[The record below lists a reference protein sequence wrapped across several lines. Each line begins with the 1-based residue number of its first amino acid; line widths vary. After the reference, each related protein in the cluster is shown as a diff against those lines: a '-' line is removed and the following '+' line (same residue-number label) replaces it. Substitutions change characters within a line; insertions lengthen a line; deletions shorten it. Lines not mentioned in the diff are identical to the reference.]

1 MIFYVFIDGIGF
13 GENDPEK
20 NPFSRYAKGIFLP
33 LGGKSLPPDC
43 PPRLRELVYL
53 KTDASMGIKGL
64 PQSATGQTSLWT
76 GINACRVLNRH
87 MSGFPTFTLK
97 RIIAKYSIVKVLEER
112 GFKADLLNCYT
123 PGFAEH
129 VKKNPRQ
136 VSASTLIQMA
146 GNKSLKGMDD
156 LRAGKGL
163 YMDISREFLRKFG
176 RDYIDKGDPILE
188 KQDPYKTGK
197 EIIPAVRADH
207 TLCIYEYFL
216 TDKVGHKMSWTG
228 AERCI
233 EDLEEFLLGVLEAM
247 DPEEDQL
254 ILTSDHGNLEDLSVD
269 IHTLNPVP
277 TILYGRYTEQMKDK
291 ILQLKDIPH
300 AIYDCLGI
308 ELTMS
313 EEEFI
318 KVSGESEMADSKTS
332 I

>member
-20 NPFSRYAKGIFLP
+20 NPFARFSTGIFLP
-33 LGGKSLPPDC
+33 LAGKEIPKDS
-43 PPRLRELVYL
+43 PPRLHDLVYI

-76 GINACRVLNRH
+76 GINACQVLNRH

-97 RIIAKYSIVKVLEER
+97 RIIAKYSIVRVLEER

-123 PGFAEH
+123 PGFSDH

-146 GNKSLKGMDD
+146 GNKPLKGMED

-176 RDYIDKGDPILE
+176 RDYIEKGDPVLE
-188 KQDPYKTGK
+188 KQDPYETGK
-197 EIIPAVRADH
+197 AIVPAVKDY

-216 TDKVGHKMSWTG
+216 TDKVGHKMNWSG
-228 AERCI
+228 ADRCI
-233 EDLEEFLLGVLEAM
+233 EDLEGFLLGVIEAM
-247 DPEEDQL
+247 NPDEDQL
-254 ILTSDHGNLEDLSVD
+254 IVTSDHGNLEDLTVD
-269 IHTLNPVP
+269 VHTTNLVP
-277 TILYGRYTEQMKDK
+277 TILFGKYTERMKDK
-291 ILQLKDIPH
+291 IESLKDIPH
-300 AIYDCLGI
+300 AIYDCLGFKI
-308 ELTMS
+308 QMS

-318 KVSGESEMADSKTS
+318 QTAS
-332 I
+332 